1 VEIENRLEA
10 HPDIDEVAVVGV
22 PHPDLG
28 QEVVAV
34 CVLAPGASA
43 GPDDL
48 AAWCAETLAYFKVPS
63 RWELRDE
70 RLPRNATGKVL
81 KHVLTDDGGLDFVE
95 ED

>member
-1 VEIENRLEA
+1 MCSS
-10 HPDIDEVAVVGV
+10 
-22 PHPDLG
+22 DL
-28 QEVVAV
+28 
-34 CVLAPGASA
+34 LAPGAA
-43 GPDDL
+43 ATPEDL
-48 AAWCAETLAYFKVPS
+48 AAWCAEALAYFKVPS